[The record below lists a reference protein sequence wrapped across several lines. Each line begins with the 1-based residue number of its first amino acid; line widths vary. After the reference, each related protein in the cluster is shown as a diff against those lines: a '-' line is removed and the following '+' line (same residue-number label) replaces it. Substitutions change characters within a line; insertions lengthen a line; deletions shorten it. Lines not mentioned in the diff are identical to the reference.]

1 MRGYDTE
8 QLIIIFELGII
19 IGLLLRVVTSI

>member
-1 MRGYDTE
+1 MRGHDTE

-19 IGLLLRVVTSI
+19 IGLLMRVVASI